1 MAQSTIIHD
10 NLSLIETANK
20 LLLDALMADP
30 ATRAFLLA
38 RITDTVAIVQPDKFD
53 LLITRMKKQGLLPKV
68 VGH

>member
-1 MAQSTIIHD
+1 MAQPTIIHD

-30 ATRAFLLA
+30 ATRPFLLA
-38 RITDTVAIVQPDKFD
+38 RVADTVAIVQTDKFD

-68 VGH
+68 QEH